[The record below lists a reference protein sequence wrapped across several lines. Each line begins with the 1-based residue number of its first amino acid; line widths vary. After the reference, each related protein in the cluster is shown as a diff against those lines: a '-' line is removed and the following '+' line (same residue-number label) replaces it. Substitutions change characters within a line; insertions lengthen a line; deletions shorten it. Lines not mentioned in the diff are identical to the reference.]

1 MAQATVPLPLAKNSA
16 STPYAVKNE
25 APASAVS
32 WAAVSG
38 GAFVTAALLLSL
50 SALGAGM
57 GLSSLSPWS
66 NSGVSSSSVGVGALL
81 WLAIVEIV
89 ACAIGGYVAGRLRT
103 KWVDVHSDEVYFRDT
118 AHGFLVWAVAFVILA
133 AFLASAGTVLAGG
146 ENRSANAGRSET
158 LVADANRY
166 FVDSLFRSDQS
177 SSVPDERLRSEIGV
191 IFARALRQRE
201 LTAEDRNYIADMV
214 AAKTGLA
221 RPEAEK
227 RVADVFGRDQQAVD
241 NARKAVAHSL
251 YWMFV
256 ALLLGAFAASLAA
269 TLGGRRRDHLHV

>member
-1 MAQATVPLPLAKNSA
+1 MAQATVPLPLSKNVA
-16 STPYAVKNE
+16 PTPYGVKNE

-50 SALGAGM
+50 SALGTGM

-66 NSGVSSSSVGVGALL
+66 NSGVSSSAVGMGALL
-81 WLAIVEIV
+81 WLAVIEIL

-118 AHGFLVWAVAFVILA
+118 AHGFLVWAVAFVMLA
-133 AFLASAGTVLAGG
+133 AFLASVGTVLAGG
-146 ENRSANAGRSET
+146 DRSANATRSDG
-158 LVADANRY
+158 LVTDTNRY
-166 FVDSLFRSDQS
+166 FIDSLFRSGQS
-177 SSVPDERLRSEIGV
+177 SSIPDEALRAEIGV
-191 IFARALRQRE
+191 IFDHALHQRE
-201 LTAEDRNYIADMV
+201 LAADDRNYIAEMV
-214 AAKTGLA
+214 ATKTGMS
-221 RPEAEK
+221 RPQAES
-227 RVADVFGRDQQAVD
+227 RVTDVFSRDQQTVD

-256 ALLLGAFAASLAA
+256 ALLLGAFAASFAA
-269 TLGGRRRDHLHV
+269 TLGGRRRDQVHA